1 MDAVRNI
8 IYTDNKSFL
17 ERIANDLYKGDEDL
31 LIVTILFIIYSEYSV
46 GGLLIRSNS
55 SGGKSMNFS
64 SMLNFMINP
73 LHKTFLWNF
82 RSLDINYPFV
92 ILTTII
98 IYKLS
103 TL

>member
-1 MDAVRNI
+1 MNLLI
-8 IYTDNKSFL
+8 I
-17 ERIANDLYKGDEDL
+17 L

-64 SMLNFMINP
+64 SMFNFMINP

-82 RSLDINYPFV
+82 KSLDINYPFV
-92 ILTTII
+92 ILCTII
-98 IYKLS
+98 LYIINLI
-103 TL
+103 L